1 MSQRSSRRNKCEA
14 SSLLANKNG
23 PEEDD
28 VLAELLSVL
37 AEGTSHYYCINVNI
51 PVKICLSEMLGFRS
65 KADFLALLVSRKLAT
80 YEFNKNKG
88 EMHVE
93 IQKDK

>member
-1 MSQRSSRRNKCEA
+1 MSRRSSCRNKCEA
-14 SSLLANKNG
+14 SSLLANKKG

-28 VLAELLSVL
+28 VLAKLLSAL
-37 AEGTSHYYCINVNI
+37 AEGISYYYCINVNI

-65 KADFLALLVSRKLAT
+65 KADYLALLVSRKLT
-80 YEFNKNKG
+80 IYEFNKRKG

>member
-1 MSQRSSRRNKCEA
+1 MSQRSSRHNKSEA
-14 SSLLANKNG
+14 ICLPVNQKGA
-23 PEEDD
+23 EEDD
-28 VLAELLSVL
+28 VLAELLGHL
-37 AEGTSHYYCINVNI
+37 AEGTSYYYCINADI
-51 PVKICLSEMLGFRS
+51 PVEICLSEMLGFRP